1 MKVIVWLGNPGKKY
15 ENTRHNV
22 GYMMVDLLQKKW
34 GGSEWE
40 ESRFSGMISEW
51 KTDTGESIILLKP
64 TTFMNLSGDAVA
76 SIVNYYKLDPSADLI
91 VISDDIDMEFGK
103 VRKRE
108 KWSHGG
114 QNGLRDIITKLWSD
128 QFTRIKIG
136 IGRDDRYD
144 VSDWVLSKLTLD
156 EWESI
161 ASVILWEVEKIIS
174 SSKIWKQ

>member
-40 ESRFSGMISEW
+40 ESRFSGMISEY
-51 KTDTGESIILLKP
+51 KTDIWESIIFLKP

-76 SIVNYYKLDPSADLI
+76 NIVHYYKLDPSTDLI

-114 QNGLRDIITKLWSD
+114 QNGLRDIIAKLWTD

-136 IGRDDRYD
+136 IGRDERYQ
-144 VSDWVLSKLTLD
+144 VADWVLSKFTKD
-156 EWESI
+156 EQGII
-161 ASVILWEVEKIIS
+161 ASEIYASVEKTLQAI
-174 SSKIWKQ
+174 